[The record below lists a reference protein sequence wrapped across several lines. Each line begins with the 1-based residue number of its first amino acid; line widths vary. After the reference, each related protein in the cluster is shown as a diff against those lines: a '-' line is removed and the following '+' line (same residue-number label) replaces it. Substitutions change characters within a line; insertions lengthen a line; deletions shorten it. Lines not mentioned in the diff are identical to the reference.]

1 MCRKAGL
8 CVSWRATEYLPELT
22 LWLNCSHVKMRT
34 EHKWKE
40 ACVILK
46 SSLLWPVC
54 VVSHPFLGSHLCC
67 FCCPNWEF
75 LLDSP
80 HAFCYPPHPQ
90 QYLLV
95 CFLPNICLFSTLII
109 FLASILSILY
119 VVLSQPCFE
128 NHSLA
133 ITLTS
138 RNNLP
143 LVFLAFCSR
152 KDIIVLASSLR
163 ILIRLFFFFFK
174 KPNFSPFR

>member
-1 MCRKAGL
+1 MCAGL
-8 CVSWRATEYLPELT
+8 CVSSRATEYLPGLT
-22 LWLNCSHVKMRT
+22 LWLSCSHVKMRT
-34 EHKWKE
+34 EQQWKE

-54 VVSHPFLGSHLCC
+54 IVSHPFLGSRLCRLS
-67 FCCPNWEF
+67 CPNWEF

-80 HAFCYPPHPQ
+80 HAFHYPPHPQ

-95 CFLPNICLFSTLII
+95 FLFFFLPNICLFSTLII

-152 KDIIVLASSLR
+152 KGI
-163 ILIRLFFFFFK
+163 
-174 KPNFSPFR
+174 